1 MEVKIINITLDT
13 AKKWYKSGNVEL
25 KALALQLFSEEDL
38 NSKEVKTWD
47 DLIGTKVPKESYFI
61 GGSSRISKI
70 ITNQT
75 FDMKY
80 DRNLFID
87 EKHAKSALAMA
98 QISQLIPYYGG
109 VITDTEWNN
118 SNVRKYVITR
128 RNNSIISESFNIIY
142 HLLAFHTREQ
152 RDEFLKNNKQLV
164 VDYFML

>member
-1 MEVKIINITLDT
+1 MEVKVLNVELDT

-25 KALALQLFSEEDL
+25 EALALQLFSEEDL

-47 DLIGTKVPKESYFI
+47 DLIGTKIPKESYFI
-61 GGSSRISKI
+61 GGTSKI
-70 ITNQT
+70 SRPVTNKT
-75 FDMKY
+75 FDVGY
-80 DRNLFID
+80 DKNLFID

-118 SNVRKYVITR
+118 SNVIKYVIAR
-128 RNNSIISESFNIIY
+128 RYNSIISESFNIIY

-164 VDYFML
+164 MDYFML

>member
-1 MEVKIINITLDT
+1 MEVKVLNVELDT

-47 DLIGTKVPKESYFI
+47 DLIDTKIPKDSYFI
-61 GGSSRISKI
+61 GGASRISKI
-70 ITNQT
+70 IPNQT
-75 FDMKY
+75 FDRIYNKNY
-80 DRNLFID
+80 FID

-109 VITDTEWNN
+109 VITDTEWND
-118 SNVRKYVITR
+118 SNVIKYVIER
-128 RNNSIISESFNIIY
+128 RNNSIVSETVFIIY

-152 RDEFLKNNKQLV
+152 LDEFLKNNKQLV
-164 VDYFML
+164 MDYFML

>member
-1 MEVKIINITLDT
+1 MEVKVLNVELDT

-25 KALALQLFSEEDL
+25 EALALQLFSEEDL

-47 DLIGTKVPKESYFI
+47 DLIGTKVPKDSYFI
-61 GGSSRISKI
+61 GGASRISKI

-80 DRNLFID
+80 DKNLFID
-87 EKHAKSALAMA
+87 EKHAKSALAMS

-118 SNVRKYVITR
+118 SHVIKYVITR
-128 RNNSIISESFNIIY
+128 RNNSIVSESFNIIY

-164 VDYFML
+164 MDYFML

>member
-1 MEVKIINITLDT
+1 MEVKVLNVELD
-13 AKKWYKSGNVEL
+13 AAEKWYKSGNVEL
-25 KALALQLFSEEDL
+25 EALALQLFSKEEL
-38 NSKEVKTWD
+38 NSKKVKTWD
-47 DLIGTKVPKESYFI
+47 DLIDTKIPKDSYFI
-61 GGSSRISKI
+61 GGASRISKI
-70 ITNQT
+70 ITNLT
-75 FDMKY
+75 FDKRY
-80 DRNLFID
+80 DKSWFID

-118 SNVRKYVITR
+118 SNVIKYVIAR

-164 VDYFML
+164 MDYFML

>member
-1 MEVKIINITLDT
+1 MEVKILNVELDT

-25 KALALQLFSEEDL
+25 EALALQLFSEEDL

-61 GGSSRISKI
+61 GGTSRVSKI

-75 FDMKY
+75 FDIKY
-80 DRNLFID
+80 NKNLFID

-109 VITDTEWNN
+109 VITDTEWN
-118 SNVRKYVITR
+118 SNVIKYVITR
-128 RNNSIISESFNIIY
+128 RNNSIVPESFTIIY

-164 VDYFML
+164 MDYFML

>member
-1 MEVKIINITLDT
+1 MEVKVLNVELDT

-25 KALALQLFSEEDL
+25 EALALQLFSEEDL

-61 GGSSRISKI
+61 GGTSRVSKI

-75 FDMKY
+75 FDIKY
-80 DRNLFID
+80 NKNLFID

-109 VITDTEWNN
+109 VITDTEWN
-118 SNVRKYVITR
+118 SNVIKYVITR
-128 RNNSIISESFNIIY
+128 RNNSIVPESFTIIY

-164 VDYFML
+164 MDYFML

>member
-1 MEVKIINITLDT
+1 MEVKVLNVELDT

-25 KALALQLFSEEDL
+25 EALALQLFSEEDL

-47 DLIGTKVPKESYFI
+47 DLIGTKVPKDSYYI

-80 DRNLFID
+80 DKNLFID
-87 EKHAKSALAMA
+87 EKHAKSALAMS

-118 SNVRKYVITR
+118 SHVIKYVIAR
-128 RNNSIISESFNIIY
+128 RNNSIVSESFNIIY

-164 VDYFML
+164 MDYFML

>member
-1 MEVKIINITLDT
+1 MEVKVLNVELDT

-38 NSKEVKTWD
+38 NSREVKTWD

-128 RNNSIISESFNIIY
+128 QNNYIVSESFKIIY

-164 VDYFML
+164 MDYFML

>member
-1 MEVKIINITLDT
+1 MEVKVLNVELDT

-25 KALALQLFSEEDL
+25 EALALQLFREEDL

-47 DLIGTKVPKESYFI
+47 DLIGTKIPKESYFI
-61 GGSSRISKI
+61 GGTSRISKI

-75 FDMKY
+75 FDIRY
-80 DRNLFID
+80 DKHWFID

-118 SNVRKYVITR
+118 SNVIKYVIAR

-164 VDYFML
+164 MDYFML

>member
-1 MEVKIINITLDT
+1 MEVKVLNVELDT

-38 NSKEVKTWD
+38 NSREVKTWD

-75 FDMKY
+75 FDRKY
-80 DRNLFID
+80 DKNLFID
-87 EKHAKSALAMA
+87 EKHAKSALAMS

-128 RNNSIISESFNIIY
+128 RNNSIVSESFNIIY

-164 VDYFML
+164 MDYFML

>member
-1 MEVKIINITLDT
+1 MEVKVLNVELDT

-25 KALALQLFSEEDL
+25 EALALQLFSEEDL

-80 DRNLFID
+80 DKNLFID
-87 EKHAKSALAMA
+87 EKHAKSALAMS

-118 SNVRKYVITR
+118 SHVIKYVITR
-128 RNNSIISESFNIIY
+128 RNNSIVSESFNIIY

-164 VDYFML
+164 MDYFML

>member
-1 MEVKIINITLDT
+1 MEVKVLNIELDT

-38 NSKEVKTWD
+38 NSREVKTWD

-128 RNNSIISESFNIIY
+128 QNNSIVSESFNIIY
-142 HLLAFHTREQ
+142 RLLAFHTREQ

-164 VDYFML
+164 MDYFML

>member
-1 MEVKIINITLDT
+1 MEVKVLNVELDT

-47 DLIGTKVPKESYFI
+47 DLIGTKVPKDSYFI

-80 DRNLFID
+80 DKNLFID
-87 EKHAKSALAMA
+87 EKHAKSALAMS

-128 RNNSIISESFNIIY
+128 QNNYIVYESFKIIY

-164 VDYFML
+164 MDYFML

>member
-1 MEVKIINITLDT
+1 MKILNITLDT

>member
-1 MEVKIINITLDT
+1 MEVKVLNVELDT

-25 KALALQLFSEEDL
+25 EALALQLFSEEDL

-47 DLIGTKVPKESYFI
+47 DLIGTKVPKDSYYI

-80 DRNLFID
+80 DKNLFID

-118 SNVRKYVITR
+118 SHVIKYVIAR
-128 RNNSIISESFNIIY
+128 RNNSIVSESFNIIY

-164 VDYFML
+164 MDYFML